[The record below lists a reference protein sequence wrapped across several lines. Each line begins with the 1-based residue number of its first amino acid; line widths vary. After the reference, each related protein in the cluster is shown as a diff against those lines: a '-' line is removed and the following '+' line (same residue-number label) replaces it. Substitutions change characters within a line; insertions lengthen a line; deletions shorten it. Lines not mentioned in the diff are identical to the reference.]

1 MNAGS
6 MRHRIEIQAYSDV
19 ENEVGEM
26 IKEWTTYKQLWAEK
40 KQLRGSNTFEGNKE
54 GIEYTLGLKLDIE
67 KI

>member
-40 KQLRGSNTFEGNKE
+40 NN
-54 GIEYTLGLKLDIE
+54 
-67 KI
+67 